1 MSLIFTYQWTTEA
14 FLCHFVP
21 SFFPC
26 LHLSPAP
33 SWAKLHAR
41 HLVTLFQDVV
51 NHGLNHRST
60 PPSWGF
66 LKCWETPK
74 MGYPWSKLDG
84 LFLKGNPILKWMN
97 FMGTSNDSE
106 TSSFLAFCSL
116 AMEVTAAKTLGFSK
130 SDSRSIWLNIMRLW
144 GKKGFVRC
152 WGRY

>member
-14 FLCHFVP
+14 FLCHVFHPFFHVCTCLQRQAGP
-21 SFFPC
+21 SC
-26 LHLSPAP
+26 MRDTLSHCSKMLSIMA
-33 SWAKLHAR
+33 W
-41 HLVTLFQDVV
+41 TI
-51 NHGLNHRST
+51 RST

-66 LKCWETPK
+66 LCWETQK

-84 LFLKGNPILKWMN
+84 LFLKGNPILKWN

-130 SDSRSIWLNIMRLW
+130 SEKQRSIWLNIEEKR
-144 GKKGFVRC
+144 FC
-152 WGRY
+152 